1 MSNRRLTAVW
11 DDSKQ
16 NGVGLIVM
24 LSMADQAADDGCCW
38 PSHRF
43 VAQRARS
50 TPKYIAEEVLPKAQ
64 RDGEIIIYQRPGT
77 SNLYFVIV
85 GMSDTEVVEALQAR
99 LNLSENQAIEIL
111 EGVRST
117 GGGSPRKTGGGVSAL
132 QGGSPPAGQ
141 GVNHKE
147 PKEKPKETISPSVSG
162 DDWPDDW
169 AAQAIEI
176 LTDDE
181 DDDDFVE
188 EVQYVKD
195 PFGNDEDVDKPIV
208 PKWRDPLNYNWQYDE
223 LMLAGLKACG
233 RKKFGTKKEWS
244 AWRDIDKTMIPL
256 GLIPKEENK
265 YPLEWIVFA
274 IDWAAKKNKT
284 NVTGQ
289 GNFAV
294 RIKFPALLSLIKNEA
309 KKNDFIRQWLDSD
322 SVEEMEKNI
331 TVEAVTENPFADR
344 L

>member
-1 MSNRRLTAVW
+1 VLQQVHYWLVNPHSVGKIIDGAKYVYNTYDDWQSMNFPFWSANTIGRIFRSLEEMELLISQQPGQYDRKKYYTINYDHPLLHGPHDTKLVRSKGPDWGGRSDQDDTLNTETTAETT
-11 DDSKQ
+11 
-16 NGVGLIVM
+16 
-24 LSMADQAADDGCCW
+24 A
-38 PSHRF
+38 
-43 VAQRARS
+43 
-50 TPKYIAEEVLPKAQ
+50 
-64 RDGEIIIYQRPGT
+64 EIIP
-77 SNLYFVIV
+77 
-85 GMSDTEVVEALQAR
+85 
-99 LNLSENQAIEIL
+99 
-111 EGVRST
+111 
-117 GGGSPRKTGGGVSAL
+117 
-132 QGGSPPAGQ
+132 
-141 GVNHKE
+141 E
-147 PKEKPKETISPSVSG
+147 PKTAQEESSAKS